1 MKNHCLRIPRPSA
14 SSLCLPPQKNISKC
28 CLYSLSPCPYPCNL
42 HLLSTTLQLSPIR
55 QLSPNL
61 RSPMSPYEKIYYTLL
76 SLIDITHICPF
87 PANRNTPLFQPLRPL
102 PNMVSSCC
110 ISHPSSLTLPSLT
123 NTHYDSNPGLALA
136 PLFLHLHS
144 LPTWSHLVKALNAFY
159 MLKTPTRPVWPLPLI
174 LMFSYPG
181 IPRRHLK
188 RNNDIYGAA
197 NLLFPLGKQSKT
209 NKHIY
214 FFPSTI
220 PLSWLECSQVPSAK
234 RTPLDAWPSSLSHY
248 ALWWEGWEEKHCGPL
263 MCHAQLYSHPRL

>member
-1 MKNHCLRIPRPSA
+1 MGNMSHFPPYRCMVFGFPTLFLTATFHPTTGLFSAAYKNTLAPSDMKNHCLRIPRPSA

-144 LPTWSHLVKALNAFY
+144 LPT
-159 MLKTPTRPVWPLPLI
+159 
-174 LMFSYPG
+174 
-181 IPRRHLK
+181 
-188 RNNDIYGAA
+188 
-197 NLLFPLGKQSKT
+197 
-209 NKHIY
+209 
-214 FFPSTI
+214 
-220 PLSWLECSQVPSAK
+220 
-234 RTPLDAWPSSLSHY
+234 
-248 ALWWEGWEEKHCGPL
+248 
-263 MCHAQLYSHPRL
+263 